1 MEELAYKTKG
11 VCIPMLFS
19 QLGAFGLPRGGS
31 WGTGKFT
38 LGYRP
43 KGWGRAKKRLHLQFY
58 VKEKKKQEQGNFFV
72 LVLDLPKG
80 SYIRLQYSSNEQTN
94 ERVWLF

>member
-1 MEELAYKTKG
+1 MYTY
-11 VCIPMLFS
+11 
-19 QLGAFGLPRGGS
+19 AFLSIGRFWAAQRGGVGGLVNLH
-31 WGTGKFT
+31 WGIDRRAG
-38 LGYRP
+38 G
-43 KGWGRAKKRLHLQFY
+43 GRKKRLHLQFY